1 MKALLLFDIDG
12 TLIDTEGAG
21 LSSLEAG
28 LFEAFPDRVDRPFPP
43 LDLGGATDGS
53 VVAFLFGHFEIEDHA
68 SHRER
73 FYESYSAALEQQLK
87 DHGERGIGRVLP
99 GVPELLDTLKEEF
112 PDQVSALLTGNAEI
126 GARMKLRH
134 FGLDSH
140 FSFGA
145 FGDDHHDR
153 NHLGP
158 IAIQRAER
166 FTGRQF
172 HMDQVIVIGD
182 TVKDV
187 RCARACGA
195 KVIAVATGTVSREEL
210 EKAEPDALLPDFSDH
225 SLTMKVFCDAYSLA
239 RSQ

>member
-21 LSSLEAG
+21 LVSLEAG
-28 LFEAFPDRVDRPFPP
+28 LFEAFPDCVDRPFPP

-68 SHRER
+68 PHRER

-87 DHGERGIGRVLP
+87 NHGERGIGRVLP
-99 GVPELLDTLKEEF
+99 GVPKLLDSLKEEF

-126 GARMKLRH
+126 GARIKLRH
-134 FGLDSH
+134 FGIDSH
-140 FSFGA
+140 FTVGA

-153 NHLGP
+153 DQLGP

-166 FTGRQF
+166 LTGRQF

-182 TVKDV
+182 TLKDI

-195 KVIAVATGTVSREEL
+195 KVIAVATGSVSCEEL

-225 SLTMKVFCDAYSLA
+225 SLTMKAFCDAYSLA